1 MKSLGVALDI
11 NGLLYILNTYISKN
25 AMIIMV
31 SSEDIQPG
39 VEVLYDE
46 NTNIVVLK

>member
-1 MKSLGVALDI
+1 MKSLGIAL
-11 NGLLYILNTYISKN
+11 NVKGLLHILKTYTLQDAVIV
-25 AMIIMV
+25 MV

-46 NTNIVVLK
+46 NTNTVILK

>member
-1 MKSLGVALDI
+1 MKSLGVAL
-11 NGLLYILNTYISKN
+11 NVKGLLHILNTYISN
-25 AMIIMV
+25 DAMIIMV

-46 NTNIVVLK
+46 NTNTVVLK

>member
-1 MKSLGVALDI
+1 MKSLGIALDVQ
-11 NGLLYILNTYISKN
+11 GLLYILNTYASQD
-25 AMIIMV
+25 AAIIMV

-46 NTNIVVLK
+46 NTNIVILK

>member
-1 MKSLGVALDI
+1 MKSLGIALDVK
-11 NGLLYILNTYISKN
+11 GLLHILNTYTSKD
-25 AMIIMV
+25 AAIIMV

-46 NTNIVVLK
+46 TTNVVILK